1 MNGKRSSG
9 SLEFKVGAFAAAA
22 LLIIAYATIRVSD
35 RGLFGHGNYEVNV
48 LIDSAEGLTPKTPV
62 EVAGIQ
68 IGYIDHLEL
77 VEGGRAKARLK
88 LDRAVRLGNNAVA
101 QVRTKGF
108 LGETYVDLKPGDLA
122 VGEIPEGGYI
132 TATNPYVDLGQIA
145 ADVKEITASLK
156 KMVAEE
162 TGPVNRILKNMETF
176 TKKLS
181 EITVQNQEGIN
192 AIVANLRRF
201 SSDISEVM
209 TERKESLKDTM
220 ARLNNIT
227 RKVDE
232 GRGTIGRLVNDERIA
247 DNINNAAEG
256 VSEALGGFNRLQVDI
271 GYHVEYL
278 GQSKD
283 FKNYLGLALRPR
295 PDKAFMLD
303 FVVDPNPSPVETETT
318 TTVTTGGTATTVT
331 TDERVVKK
339 DKLLV
344 SAQLAKSFNNF
355 TLRGGIIES
364 RGGVGVDYRYGPV
377 GVEFSAFDFRTDNG
391 QRPHL
396 KALGS
401 VNITKNFFL
410 VSGVDDI
417 ISRQQDLDWFVG
429 AGVKFVDNDIKSL
442 LGAASLSR

>member
-303 FVVDPNPSPVETETT
+303 FVVDPNPSPVETVTT